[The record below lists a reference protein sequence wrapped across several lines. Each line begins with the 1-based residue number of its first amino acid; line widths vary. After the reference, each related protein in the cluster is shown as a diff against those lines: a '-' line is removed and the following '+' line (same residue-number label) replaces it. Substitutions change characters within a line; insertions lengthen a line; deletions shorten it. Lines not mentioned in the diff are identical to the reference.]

1 MKIIK
6 ISILVTLLNFC
17 YANCINA
24 QYVSIDLLNSNDT
37 LLFKMSNP
45 AVEELL
51 NSVKFNFSKG
61 NDKYDV
67 AQVVMKVHN
76 IDPFKLP
83 QILLNNKPVN
93 AGVYLPNLDQN
104 AIFNYTM
111 QDTTVL
117 NFRTPFGQEAAE
129 INFIFNPKDL
139 INGENI
145 IRFKTQGSSFSITN
159 IKLALRGKSK
169 NDIFQYPAEFVG
181 GTKAWRRY
189 LGIYLDSGVPVK
201 NGAPAGNYSV
211 IVTFII
217 LPDGSISDVTAENDP
232 GYGTKEEAIKILQNS
247 PKWKPSII
255 NGNTVSYRHR
265 QEIVF
270 GVRDFVNNE

>member
-6 ISILVTLLNFC
+6 ISILVTLLNFS
-17 YANCINA
+17 YLNFINA
-24 QYVSIDLLNSNDT
+24 QYVSVDLLNSNDT
-37 LLFKMSNP
+37 LWFKTSNP

-67 AQVVMKVHN
+67 AQVIMKVHN

-93 AGVYLPNLDQN
+93 VGVYLPNLDQN
-104 AIFNYTM
+104 AVFNYTM
-111 QDTTVL
+111 QDTIVL
-117 NFRTPFGQEAAE
+117 NFGTPFGQDAAE

-145 IRFKTQGSSFSITN
+145 IRFKPQGSSFSVTN

-169 NDIFQYPAEFVG
+169 NDIFQYPAEFIG
-181 GTKAWRRY
+181 GTKAWMRY
-189 LGIYLDSGVPVK
+189 LKIYLDSDVPVK
-201 NGAPAGNYSV
+201 NGAPAGTYSV

-247 PKWKPSII
+247 PKWKPAII
-255 NGNTVSYRHR
+255 NGTTVSYKHR
-265 QEIVF
+265 QQIVF
-270 GVRDFVNNE
+270 GVRDLENNQ